1 MKYDFDT
8 LSDRTDTASLK
19 WDVKEGEL
27 PMWVADMDFATA
39 PEIVEALQK
48 RVEHKIF
55 GYSTVPI
62 SFYKHI
68 QRWWI
73 QQHQMHFETSWMMF
87 CTGVVPA
94 ISSIIRHVT
103 NIGDN
108 VLIQSP
114 VYNIFYNSIVNNG
127 RHVLSSDLKYV
138 NGQYEIDFHDLERKL
153 SNSQT
158 TLMILCNP
166 HNPIGKVWDKE
177 TLVRIGALC
186 VKHHVLVVSDEVHCD
201 LVSIKTS
208 YTPFASASLENQQ
221 NCITCVAPS
230 KAFNLA
236 GLQTSCIII
245 SNEQLRHK
253 VYRGIQSDE
262 VGEPNS
268 FAISASNAAFEKG
281 KDWLVELCEYIDS
294 NKKEVQSYIQEKLPE
309 LHVVESEATYLL
321 WIDCTKIC
329 EDDVSLVEHIR
340 KQTGLYLSYGSMFG
354 ENGKGF
360 LRMNIACPKI
370 RLNEGLQRLRAGI
383 ESYKAS
389 TFL

>member
-8 LSDRTDTASLK
+8 LSNRTNTASLK
-19 WDVKEGEL
+19 WDVKDGEL
-27 PMWVADMDFATA
+27 PMWVADMDFETA

-48 RVEHKIF
+48 RVDHRIF
-55 GYSTVPI
+55 GYSIVPI
-62 SFYKHI
+62 SFYEHI
-68 QRWWI
+68 QKWWL
-73 QQHQMHFETSWMMF
+73 QQHQMNFETSWMMF

-94 ISSIIRHVT
+94 ISSIVRHVT

-114 VYNIFYNSIVNNG
+114 VYNIFYNSIRNNG

-138 NGQYEIDFHDLERKL
+138 NEKYEIDFQDLESKL
-153 SNSQT
+153 LNPQT

-177 TLVRIGALC
+177 TLARIGALC

-201 LVSIKTS
+201 LVSSKTS

-236 GLQTSCIII
+236 GLQTSCLII

-268 FAISASNAAFEKG
+268 FAIIASNAAFEKG

-294 NKKEVQSYIQEKLPE
+294 NKKEVQSFVQENLPD

-329 EDDVSLVEHIR
+329 KDDVALVEHIR

-354 ENGKGF
+354 ENSKGF
-360 LRMNIACPKI
+360 LRMNVACPKA
-370 RLNEGLQRLRAGI
+370 RLKDGLQRLQAGI
-383 ESYKAS
+383 ESYKTS